1 MKSEIVELKKNTG
14 EIKLVADSLDDL
26 WHLHHLITPGD
37 LVFATTFRSL
47 ESATDKIR
55 PEKMERKPVRLGIRV
70 EKTEF
75 STHANRL
82 RISGVIES
90 GVDAGSYHSIGL
102 ETGRELS
109 VIKHWRSIDLE
120 RIERAVSASEHNV
133 VHILAIEEG
142 EGELYRI
149 RQFGPEKVD
158 EIGMGSGKREDSGGR
173 AAFFERCGTMLSGVK
188 GPVVVAGPGFVK
200 EEFTRFIA
208 RTDTELFSRILVAET
223 RRTGRGAIPEVIGQ
237 GILERIH
244 GEIQLAAEV
253 RVMDEVLKRISTG
266 GAVAYGI
273 DQVRDAVSYGATES
287 IVITDAALR
296 DERMTRTADLAEDKN
311 TKIVVCSTG
320 FEPGQRLE
328 ALGGIAALL
337 RYKI

>member
-1 MKSEIVELKKNTG
+1 MRSEIVDLKKNTG
-14 EIKLVADSLDDL
+14 EIRLVADSLDDL
-26 WHLHHLITPGD
+26 WHLYHLISPGD

-47 ESATDKIR
+47 ESATDKLR
-55 PEKMERKPVRLGIRV
+55 PEKTEKKPVRLGIRV

-75 STHANRL
+75 AMHANRL

-90 GVDAGSYHSIGL
+90 GVDTGSYHTIAL
-102 ETGRELS
+102 ETEREIS
-109 VIKHWRSIDLE
+109 IIKHWRGIDLE
-120 RIERAVSASEHNV
+120 RIERAVEAAVHNV

-142 EGELYRI
+142 EAELYRI

-158 EIGMGSGKREDSGGR
+158 EAGMGSGKREDTGGR
-173 AAFFERCGTMLSGVK
+173 AAFFEKCGSMLSSVT

-200 EEFTRFIA
+200 EEFASYIA
-208 RTDTELFSRILVAET
+208 RTDSELSSRILLADT
-223 RRTGRGAIPEVIGQ
+223 RRTGRGAVSEVIGQ

-244 GEIQLAAEV
+244 GEIQLAGEV
-253 RVMDEVLKRISTG
+253 RVMDEVLKRISVD
-266 GAVAYGI
+266 GAVAYGTE
-273 DQVRDAVSYGATES
+273 QVADAVGFGATET
-287 IVITDAALR
+287 IVITDEALR
-296 DERMTRTADLAEDKN
+296 DERMRRTADLAEEMN
-311 TKIVVCSTG
+311 AKIVVCSTE